1 MNKRHYKILTVFITG
16 IIFFSCDSTVEE
28 STNLDKMLSEAL
40 VNASGGTGIEYYR
53 LPEAS
58 NLAAIPQDPKNPLTD
73 EKVALGQLLF
83 HETAMGT
90 EPDFDKGLTTFS
102 CASCHHA
109 NAGFASGLKQGMG
122 EGGVGFGMAGEG
134 RRKDPAYPFK
144 AVDVQPIKTPSS
156 LNVAY
161 QENMLFNGQFGAT
174 GKNESTEYAW
184 LVNTPRELNYLGF
197 EGTEIQAIASMNVH
211 RMEMTPAFVE
221 QFPEYKALFDK
232 AFPDIIEEKR
242 YNDTT
247 AGLAMAAY
255 QRTLLPT
262 QSPFQQWLKGNTG
275 ALDQQSKEGALLF
288 FGKAGCYTCHNGPGL
303 NSMEFYALGMKDLYE
318 AGNEILNSSRFSLE
332 NKGRGGF
339 TEKGED
345 MFKFKVPQLYN
356 LKDIRFFGHGASFS
370 SVKEVVIYKN
380 LANPQNTNVTAG
392 QLSGEFKPLELTP
405 LEVNKIISFLEEGLY
420 DPDLQRYV
428 PKSLPSGNCFPN
440 NDPKSV
446 ADLNCK

>member
-1 MNKRHYKILTVFITG
+1 MRKYGFKICLLLLAYLTI
-16 IIFFSCDSTVEE
+16 FSCDSTTED
-28 STNLDKMLSEAL
+28 STDLDQLLNEAL
-40 VNASGGTGIEYYR
+40 INASGGVGLDYYL
-53 LPEAS
+53 LPES
-58 NLAAIPQDPKNPLTD
+58 SDLTAIPQDPKNPLTN
-73 EKVALGQLLF
+73 EKVALGQHLF
-83 HETAMGT
+83 HETAMGND
-90 EPDFDKGLTTFS
+90 PDFSKGLTTFS
-102 CASCHHA
+102 CSSCHHA
-109 NAGFASGLKQGMG
+109 DAGFASGLKQGMG
-122 EGGVGFGMAGEG
+122 EGGIGFGMAGEG
-134 RRKDPAYPFK
+134 REKDPEYPFK

-161 QENMLFNGQFGAT
+161 QKNMLFNGQFGAT
-174 GKNESTEYAW
+174 GKNVDTEYAW
-184 LVNTPRELNYLGF
+184 LVNTPRELNYLGL
-197 EGTEIQAIASMNVH
+197 EGTETQAIASMKTH
-211 RMEMTPAFVE
+211 RMKMTREFVE
-221 QFPEYKALFDK
+221 KFPVYKTLFDQ
-232 AFPDIIEEKR
+232 AFPNLTEDKR

-247 AGLAMAAY
+247 AGMAMAAY

-275 ALDQQSKEGALLF
+275 ALDQKSKEGALLF
-288 FGKAGCYTCHNGPGL
+288 FTKAGCYSCHNGPAF

-339 TEKGED
+339 TEKAED